1 MSRPL
6 AVLSLS
12 IAAACMWL
20 PTESSAAVVYRSN
33 EGWTVEGDESSKV
46 EGSAAEQMRKAEDLE
61 AEGNTSG
68 ALSAYNG
75 LVRRYGQSVL
85 APKAQRKIG
94 ILNERAGNYEK
105 AFQAYDTY
113 LTKYPRGDDFE
124 AVVESMFKISRLY
137 LEGEKKRFLGVPLA
151 ASMDRA
157 REMAESIV
165 KRAPYSK
172 WAPLAQFNIGQTLEK
187 QSKYAEAI
195 AAYQQVVARYPN
207 DPIADDAQ
215 YQIGFVR
222 LREHRDGSYDRA
234 SAAKAREAFED
245 FINRYPESEKVAQA
259 RENIKTLEGTATQG
273 SLQIA
278 KFYDRT
284 KQYRAAVIYYND
296 VIQQQPGSPESEEAK
311 QRIAQLK
318 DQVGEDAL
326 RAGPEKTETGAR
338 AAARRKLQA
347 KIDTISRPDYNGPM
361 ITVPEPVQ
369 VAPAKPKLRTSPSS
383 IGPVPAVEPP
393 LPSTD
398 PILNPAPGTPEPA
411 LPAIPEEPAIPA
423 APEPA
428 APAAE

>member
-20 PTESSAAVVYRSN
+20 PTESPAAVVYRSN
-33 EGWTVEGDESSKV
+33 EGWTVEGDENSKV
-46 EGSAAEQMRKAEDLE
+46 EGSATEQMRKAEDLE

-124 AVVESMFKISRLY
+124 GVVESMFKISRLY
-137 LEGEKKRFLGVPLA
+137 LEGEKKRFLGVPVA

-296 VIQQQPGSPESEEAK
+296 VIQQQPGSPESEVAK

-318 DQVGEDAL
+318 DQVGEDVL

-361 ITVPEPVQ
+361 ITVPEPVE
-369 VAPAKPKLRTSPSS
+369 VAPARPKLRTSPSS

-411 LPAIPEEPAIPA
+411 LPAVPEEPAIPA

-428 APAAE
+428 APVAE